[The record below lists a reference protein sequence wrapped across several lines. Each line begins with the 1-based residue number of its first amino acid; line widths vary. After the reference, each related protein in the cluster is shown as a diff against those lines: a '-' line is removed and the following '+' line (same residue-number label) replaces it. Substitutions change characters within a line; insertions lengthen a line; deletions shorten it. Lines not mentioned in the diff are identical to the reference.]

1 MKRTMAMTAKADGND
16 EILEYDDYPGHI
28 LLYIHRP
35 EVIFRQL
42 SCAIVSPDL
51 TFRKVQAKLDPTP
64 ITEKVSRDETFVKFE
79 IDKTAFYTINMVNGQ
94 VHVEG
99 DISYPFSGSVL
110 QKKMEEWIV
119 NKVKYDRS
127 KETLRCID
135 KSRYATVYNDIK
147 NKIGKHLVE
156 TWPECTDP
164 EKYVYEDVAIA
175 TYLILLTDEE
185 NKHRQVKI
193 EPKDITFLD
202 AGCGNALF
210 GWILAQQGYNYI
222 GIDVVRRKIWDRW
235 LESIPE
241 GVNFILSEKPLTD
254 LESFKSEFGN
264 ENINWI
270 IGNHSDELTPWL
282 SVLAKTLNCNFLL
295 IPCCSFDFNGKK
307 FDKQQP
313 NFKDYSTS
321 IHRPPCNSTHFQYLA
336 YVKSIALELCGF
348 DRFDEDI
355 LRIPSTKRH
364 AFIGRNNIHNPES
377 GKNSENNQKIE
388 NNEKSDNIKNPET
401 AEKTKFPPS
410 KPFKFK
416 LDYTIAAPS
425 GDDNPKLPSHD
436 WREEIQNRVAN
447 HLLRNVPINNAE
459 SAPWNR
465 GEVTTLKDII
475 KECAL
480 QDKLAEIKSVK
491 GGLKALLLHNSQLF
505 RVERAQLSIRN
516 WPEDNSKRRKIQH
529 LKTKNCWFH
538 EFHSQGCPLSEQECC
553 FRH

>member
-1 MKRTMAMTAKADGND
+1 MTEKADGDN
-16 EILEYDDYPGHI
+16 EVLEDYEYPGHI

-42 SCAIVSPDL
+42 SCAIVTPDL

-64 ITEKVSRDETFVKFE
+64 IAETISRDETFVKFE
-79 IDKTAFYTINMVNGQ
+79 NADKTAFYTINMANGQ

-147 NKIGKHLVE
+147 NKIGKNLVE

-185 NKHRQVKI
+185 NKHREVKL

-235 LESIPE
+235 LNSIPK
-241 GVNFILSEKPLTD
+241 GVNFSLSEKPLTD

-282 SVLAKTLNCNFLL
+282 SVLAKTLSCNFLL

-313 NFKDYSTS
+313 NFEDYKTS
-321 IHRPPCNSTHFQYLA
+321 IHRPPCHSTHFQYLA

-364 AFIGRNNIHNPES
+364 AFIGRNSIKNTIKPENTENPE
-377 GKNSENNQKIE
+377 I
-388 NNEKSDNIKNPET
+388 P
-401 AEKTKFPPS
+401 AL
-410 KPFKFK
+410 FKFR
-416 LDYTIAAPS
+416 LNYTIAAPS

-447 HLLRNVPINNAE
+447 HLLRNVPLTNAE

-516 WPEDNSKRRKIQH
+516 WPEDNSKRRKVQH

-538 EFHSQGCPLSEQECC
+538 EFHAQGCPLSEQECC